1 MARWPP
7 PPSRVHFR
15 ADALPAQQKVKT
27 SGIITYLVG
36 ALYLQGRLNVT
47 AVWGRGHGPRS
58 LRSADKKWAGHNS
71 VSVNILAGAILYKLS
86 LVMDVGRTAFS
97 ARADASR
104 RQTLSVSGVKILQ
117 ESFRKGF
124 HGLLAHLSSAA
135 TRSFVDPVD
144 EETSESSD

>member
-1 MARWPP
+1 M
-7 PPSRVHFR
+7 SR
-15 ADALPAQQKVKT
+15 L
-27 SGIITYLVG
+27 SGDVG
-36 ALYLQGRLNVT
+36 T
-47 AVWGRGHGPRS
+47 GPRS
-58 LRSADKKWAGHNS
+58 LCSADKKWAGHNS

-104 RQTLSVSGVKILQ
+104 RQTLPVSGVKILQ